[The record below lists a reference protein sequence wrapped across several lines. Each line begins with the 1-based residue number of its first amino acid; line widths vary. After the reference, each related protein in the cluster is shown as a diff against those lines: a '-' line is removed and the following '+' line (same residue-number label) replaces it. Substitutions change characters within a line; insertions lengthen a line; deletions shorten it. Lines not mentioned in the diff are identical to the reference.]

1 MSMGSRSIR
10 IGKASMIEP
19 VRGCM
24 LSLLLC
30 MTVRVA
36 EIFASELYENDI

>member
-1 MSMGSRSIR
+1 MSMGPRSIR

-24 LSLLLC
+24 LC